1 MTQKELN
8 EKLKEIIKLIQEDNE
23 IDASI
28 LFGEL
33 ATLLNSQKKYE
44 DIIKVFTKVSKIIS
58 DKTLLFTFEVAYSYV
73 ELNDENS
80 AEKVYEYILTIEPK
94 NSAVLNNLSNIKKR
108 KRKFKEAFDLISRA
122 FQIEPFDEIITNNYD
137 SLNQIVTEQRERE
150 QKFKHSLTFLER
162 ENDFVVNKLKLFIQN
177 AKKDENYNN
186 GVLPLA
192 KWKFKVFMQ
201 TDEQKSESLRE
212 QWLDKNY
219 IIDTGQKGSYY
230 EIVYEINPFLEK
242 ALLNLK
248 KNEIN
253 QNWIKA
259 IELLNTKSL
268 EEINYFRNLKRIEKL
283 NKEFKS
289 IIKRDYDELTFNYL
303 AKNNKTTIILS
314 GSIIETLLIYYLKK
328 KKINNIAYEIN
339 NKKISKELYEATLN
353 DLLQYLEQNKDLE
366 KQYVHL
372 GNISRIYRNYV
383 HPGKEL
389 RESEELDDS
398 KANLCYISASELINN
413 LI

>member
-8 EKLKEIIKLIQEDNE
+8 EKVKEIINLIKDDNE
-23 IDASI
+23 FDASI
-28 LFGEL
+28 LFDEL
-33 ATLLNSQKKYE
+33 ASSLHSQKQYG
-44 DIIKVFTKVSKIIS
+44 DIIKAFNKVSKIIS
-58 DKTLLFTFEVAYSYV
+58 DKTLLFTFELAYSYV

-80 AEKVYEYILTIEPK
+80 AEKVYEFILSNEPK
-94 NSAVLNNLSNIKKR
+94 NSAALNNLSNIKKR

-122 FQIEPFDEIITNNYD
+122 IQIEPDDEIITNNYD
-137 SLNQIVTEQRERE
+137 NLNQIVSEQRERE
-150 QKFKHSLTFLER
+150 QKFKHSLTYLER
-162 ENDFVVNKLKLFIQN
+162 ENDFVVSKLKLFIQN

-186 GVLPLA
+186 GVLPIA

-219 IIDTGQKGSYY
+219 ITNTGQKGNYY
-230 EIVYEINPFLEK
+230 ETVYEINPFLEK

-253 QNWIKA
+253 ENWIKA
-259 IELLNTKSL
+259 IELINTKSL
-268 EEINYFRNLKRIEKL
+268 EEVNYFRNLKRIEKL
-283 NKEFKS
+283 NKEFRL
-289 IIKRDYDELTFNYL
+289 IVKRDYDELTFNYL

-314 GSIIETLLIYYLKK
+314 GSLIETLLIYYLKK
-328 KKINNIAYEIN
+328 KKVITVSYEIN
-339 NKKISKELYEATLN
+339 NKKISKELFEATLN
-353 DLLQYLEQNKDLE
+353 DLLQYLEQNKELE

>member
-1 MTQKELN
+1 MTQIELN
-8 EKLKEIIKLIQEDNE
+8 EKVKEIIKLIQENNE
-23 IDASI
+23 FDASI
-28 LFGEL
+28 LFDEL
-33 ATLLNSQKKYE
+33 ASLLHSQKQYD
-44 DIIKVFTKVSKIIS
+44 DILKTFNKASKIIS
-58 DKTLLFTFEVAYSYV
+58 DKALLFTFELAYSYV

-80 AEKVYEYILTIEPK
+80 AEKVYEFILSNEPK

-122 FQIEPFDEIITNNYD
+122 IQIEPSDEIITNNYD
-137 SLNQIVTEQRERE
+137 NLNQIVSEQRERE
-150 QKFKHSLTFLER
+150 QTFKYSLTFLEI
-162 ENDFVVNKLKLFIQN
+162 ENDFVVSKLKLFIKN

-186 GVLPLA
+186 GVLPIA

-219 IIDTGQKGSYY
+219 ITDTGQKGNYN

-242 ALLNLK
+242 SLLNLK

-253 QNWIKA
+253 KNWIKA

-268 EEINYFRNLKRIEKL
+268 EEINYFRNLKRIEKM
-283 NKEFKS
+283 NKEFRL
-289 IIKRDYDELTFNYL
+289 IVKRDYDELTFNYL

-314 GSIIETLLIYYLKK
+314 GSLIETLLIYYLKK
-328 KKINNIAYEIN
+328 KKVSNVAYEVN
-339 NKKISKELYEATLN
+339 NKKISKELFEATLN
-353 DLLQYLEQNKDLE
+353 DLLQYLEQNKELE

>member
-8 EKLKEIIKLIQEDNE
+8 EKVKEIIILIQEDNE
-23 IDASI
+23 YEASI
-28 LFGEL
+28 LFDEL
-33 ATLLNSQKKYE
+33 ASSLHSQKQYG
-44 DIIKVFTKVSKIIS
+44 DIIKAFNKTAKIIS
-58 DKTLLFTFEVAYSYV
+58 DKTLLFTFELAYSYA

-80 AEKVYEYILTIEPK
+80 AEKVYEFILSNEPK

-122 FQIEPFDEIITNNYD
+122 IQVEPDDEIITNNYD
-137 SLNQIVTEQRERE
+137 NLNQIVSEQRERE

-162 ENDFVVNKLKLFIQN
+162 ENDFVVSKLKLFIQN

-186 GVLPLA
+186 GVLPIA

-201 TDEQKSESLRE
+201 TDEQKSELLRE

-219 IIDTGQKGSYY
+219 ITDTGQKGNYY
-230 EIVYEINPFLEK
+230 EKVYEINPFLEK

-268 EEINYFRNLKRIEKL
+268 EEINYYRNLKRIEKL
-283 NKEFKS
+283 NKEFKL
-289 IIKRDYDELTFNYL
+289 IVKRDYDELTFNYL

-314 GSIIETLLIYYLKK
+314 GSLIETLLIYYLKK
-328 KKINNIAYEIN
+328 KKVSTVAYEIN

-353 DLLQYLEQNKDLE
+353 DLLQYLEQNKELE

-389 RESEELDDS
+389 RESEELDES

>member
-8 EKLKEIIKLIQEDNE
+8 EKVKEIIKLIKDDNE
-23 IDASI
+23 FEASI
-28 LFGEL
+28 LFDEL
-33 ATLLNSQKKYE
+33 ASSLHSQKQYG
-44 DIIKVFTKVSKIIS
+44 DIINAFNKVSKIIS
-58 DKTLLFTFEVAYSYV
+58 DKTLLFTFELAYSYV

-80 AEKVYEYILTIEPK
+80 AEKVYEFILSNEPK
-94 NSAVLNNLSNIKKR
+94 NSAALNNLSNIKKR

-122 FQIEPFDEIITNNYD
+122 IQIEPDDEIITNNYD
-137 SLNQIVTEQRERE
+137 NLNQIVSEQRERE
-150 QKFKHSLTFLER
+150 QKFKHSLTYLER
-162 ENDFVVNKLKLFIQN
+162 ENDFVVSKLKLFIQN
-177 AKKDENYNN
+177 AKKDENYDN
-186 GVLPLA
+186 GVLPIA

-212 QWLDKNY
+212 QWLDRNY
-219 IIDTGQKGSYY
+219 ITNTGQKGNYY
-230 EIVYEINPFLEK
+230 ETVYEINPFLEK

-253 QNWIKA
+253 ENWIKA
-259 IELLNTKSL
+259 IDLINTKSL
-268 EEINYFRNLKRIEKL
+268 DEVNYFRNLKRIEKL
-283 NKEFKS
+283 NKEFRQ
-289 IIKRDYDELTFNYL
+289 IVKRDYDELTFNYL

-314 GSIIETLLIYYLKK
+314 GSLIETLLIYYLKK
-328 KKINNIAYEIN
+328 KKVNTVSYEIN
-339 NKKISKELYEATLN
+339 NKKISKELFEATLN
-353 DLLQYLEQNKDLE
+353 DLLQYLEQNKELE
-366 KQYVHL
+366 KQYVLL

>member
-1 MTQKELN
+1 MTHKELN
-8 EKLKEIIKLIQEDNE
+8 EKEKEIIKLIQDDNE
-23 IDASI
+23 DDASI
-28 LFGEL
+28 LFAEL
-33 ATLLNSQKKYE
+33 ANLLYSQKQYD
-44 DIIKVFTKVSKIIS
+44 DIIKVFNKASKITS
-58 DKTLLFTFEVAYSYV
+58 DKTLMFTFELAYSYV
-73 ELNDENS
+73 ELKDENS
-80 AEKVYEYILTIEPK
+80 AEKVYEYILSNEPK
-94 NSAVLNNLSNIKKR
+94 NSAILNNLSNIKKR

-122 FQIEPFDEIITNNYD
+122 IQIEPDDEIITNNYD
-137 SLNQIVTEQRERE
+137 NLNQIVSEQRERE

-177 AKKDENYNN
+177 AKKDDNYNN
-186 GVLPLA
+186 GVLPIA

-201 TDEQKSESLRE
+201 TDNQKSESLRE

-219 IIDTGQKGSYY
+219 ILDTGQKGNYS

-242 ALLNLK
+242 AFLNLK

-253 QNWIKA
+253 QNWIKV

-268 EEINYFRNLKRIEKL
+268 EEINYFRNLKRIKKL

-289 IIKRDYDELTFNYL
+289 IIKRDYDELTFNYM

-328 KKINNIAYEIN
+328 KKINIVAYEIN
-339 NKKISKELYEATLN
+339 NKKITKELYEATLN
-353 DLLQYLEQNKDLE
+353 DLLQYLEQNKELE

>member
-8 EKLKEIIKLIQEDNE
+8 EKVKEIIKLIQEDNE
-23 IDASI
+23 FDASI
-28 LFGEL
+28 LFDNL
-33 ATLLNSQKKYE
+33 ASSLHSQKQYG
-44 DIIKVFTKVSKIIS
+44 DIINAFKKISKIIS
-58 DKTLLFTFEVAYSYV
+58 DKTLLFTFELAYSYL

-80 AEKVYEYILTIEPK
+80 AEKVYEFILSNEPK

-122 FQIEPFDEIITNNYD
+122 IQIEPNDEIITNNYD
-137 SLNQIVTEQRERE
+137 NLNQIVSEQRERE
-150 QKFKHSLTFLER
+150 QKFKQSLTFLER
-162 ENDFVVNKLKLFIQN
+162 ENDFVVTKLKLFIQN

-186 GVLPLA
+186 GVLPIA

-219 IIDTGQKGSYY
+219 IINTGHKGNYY
-230 EIVYEINPFLEK
+230 ETVYEINPFLEK
-242 ALLNLK
+242 ALINLK

-259 IELLNTKSL
+259 IELINTKSL

-283 NKEFKS
+283 NKEFRL
-289 IIKRDYDELTFNYL
+289 IVKRDYDELTFNYL

-314 GSIIETLLIYYLKK
+314 GSLIETLLIYYLKK
-328 KKINNIAYEIN
+328 KKVSTVAYEVN
-339 NKKISKELYEATLN
+339 NKKIAKELFEATLN
-353 DLLQYLEQNKDLE
+353 DLLQYLEQNKELE

>member
-8 EKLKEIIKLIQEDNE
+8 EKVKEIIKLIQDDNE
-23 IDASI
+23 FDASI
-28 LFGEL
+28 IFNEL
-33 ATLLNSQKKYE
+33 ASSLHGQKQYG
-44 DIIKVFTKVSKIIS
+44 DIINAFNKVSKIIS
-58 DKTLLFTFEVAYSYV
+58 DKTLLFTFELAYSYV
-73 ELNDENS
+73 ELKDENS
-80 AEKVYEYILTIEPK
+80 AEKVYEFILSNEPK

-122 FQIEPFDEIITNNYD
+122 IQIEPNDEIITNNYD
-137 SLNQIVTEQRERE
+137 NLNQIVSEQKERE

-162 ENDFVVNKLKLFIQN
+162 ENDFVVTKLKLFIQN

-186 GVLPLA
+186 GVLPIA

-201 TDEQKSESLRE
+201 TDEQKSESLKE

-219 IIDTGQKGSYY
+219 ITNTGQKGNYN
-230 EIVYEINPFLEK
+230 ETIYEINPFLEK

-259 IELLNTKSL
+259 IESLNTKSL

-283 NKEFKS
+283 TKEFKL

-314 GSIIETLLIYYLKK
+314 GSLIETLLIYYLKK
-328 KKINNIAYEIN
+328 KKVSTVVYEVN

-353 DLLQYLEQNKDLE
+353 DLLQYLEQNKELE

>member
-8 EKLKEIIKLIQEDNE
+8 EKVKEIIILIQEDNE
-23 IDASI
+23 YEASI
-28 LFGEL
+28 LYDEL
-33 ATLLNSQKKYE
+33 ASSLHSQKQYG
-44 DIIKVFTKVSKIIS
+44 DIIKAFNKTAKIIS
-58 DKTLLFTFEVAYSYV
+58 DKTLLFTFELAYSYA

-80 AEKVYEYILTIEPK
+80 AEKVYEFILSNEPK

-122 FQIEPFDEIITNNYD
+122 IQVEPDDEIITNNYD
-137 SLNQIVTEQRERE
+137 NLNQIVSEQRERE

-162 ENDFVVNKLKLFIQN
+162 ENDFVVSKLKLFIQN

-186 GVLPLA
+186 GVLPIA

-201 TDEQKSESLRE
+201 TDEQKSELLRE

-219 IIDTGQKGSYY
+219 ITDTGQKGNYY
-230 EIVYEINPFLEK
+230 EKVYKINPFLEK

-283 NKEFKS
+283 NKEFKL
-289 IIKRDYDELTFNYL
+289 IVKRDYDELTFNYL

-314 GSIIETLLIYYLKK
+314 GSLIETLLIYYLKK
-328 KKINNIAYEIN
+328 KKVSTVAYEIN

-353 DLLQYLEQNKDLE
+353 DLLQYLEQNKELE

-389 RESEELDDS
+389 RESEELDES